1 MKLLI
6 AEKPAVAR
14 TLKEMLERMEGE
26 RFTQRDGYFE
36 GRSYWISW
44 CVGHLV
50 GLSDPDEYGWKQW
63 RLQDLP
69 MVPKAWKLKVLP
81 GVEKQFRVLQ
91 DLIGRCDSII
101 NATDAGREGEL
112 IYGLVAEKAGSGNKS
127 LSRLWLNSFVP
138 ADMEKAWKKLIP
150 GQRMAPLYQSALCR
164 AKADWLVGMNLSR
177 GYALGTGTRKLSV
190 GRVQTPTLGLI
201 VKRDL
206 EIENWKD
213 RVFFQLTGLW
223 RQLRFL
229 YVRDKETKF
238 DISNELLVIQR
249 TCEGQQA
256 ELVVFEK
263 QQRKQYPPKP
273 FDLGGL
279 QKSANKI
286 LGLKA
291 ATTLEIAQSLYEK
304 KWITY
309 PRTDSQYLPEGMKE
323 DAWAT
328 LQKVAT
334 IPEKEVC
341 LSPSDHFSFF
351 DSSKVSDHF
360 AIIPTGQMN
369 GQERLEEKE
378 RKVFDLIRSRFVLAF
393 GRPYEFEE
401 YRLELACMG
410 LSFKARAT
418 RELKIGFKALFKT
431 TSSKEENLFQEE
443 PENKLTASLAWH
455 VGERDILHGLTLDQK
470 KATKPLPYTEAT
482 LLSAMETAGKAITDE
497 AHREAM
503 KERGLGTP
511 ATKAAII
518 EKLKIQEYITA
529 QGKSLLSTVKGR
541 ELIHLVDEKVASP
554 EMTGDW
560 EFKLNQIAK
569 GKFGAGDF
577 LDEIISYVSG
587 LGASFTSAKAKS
599 FSSRIYEVQPARTM
613 SKTDSNLCP
622 KCQKAGFR
630 ENSYGLFCEDKD
642 GCGFKLWAKVG
653 EKKLSPKNL
662 TDLLS
667 KGKTGMIKGFK
678 SKEGKKF
685 DAALKLQDW
694 RVVYDFDDPPKPTTQ
709 VGRNSKKQPQK
720 DLEPSQHPQPLPRR
734 KVEPWQ
740 QKAPENQRY
749 PVKEPQRL
757 GSRQTTESES
767 GPVAL
772 ELKEIGLND
781 FGICP
786 KCKIR
791 RIITGKFGY
800 QCEDWRG
807 CGFKV
812 GGEV

>member
-6 AEKPAVAR
+6 AEKPSVAR
-14 TLKEMLERMEGE
+14 TLKEMLERVEGE
-26 RFTQRDGYFE
+26 RFTQREGYFE
-36 GRSYWISW
+36 GRVYWISW

-50 GLSDPDEYGWKQW
+50 GFSDPDEYGWKQW
-63 RLQDLP
+63 RLEDLP
-69 MVPKAWKLKVLP
+69 MIPKAWKLKILS
-81 GVEKQFRVLQ
+81 GVEKQFRVLK
-91 DLIGRCDSII
+91 DLIERCDSII

-112 IYGLVAEKAGSGNKS
+112 IYGLVAEKAGSGNKT

-138 ADMEKAWKKLIP
+138 ADMEKAWRNLIP

-164 AKADWLVGMNLSR
+164 AKADWLIGMNLSR

-206 EIENWKD
+206 EIENWQD

-238 DISNELLVIQR
+238 DDSNELHVIQK
-249 TCEGQQA
+249 TCEGQPA
-256 ELVVFEK
+256 ELVLFDK

-273 FDLGGL
+273 FDLAGL
-279 QKSANKI
+279 QKSANKV

-309 PRTDSQYLPEGMKE
+309 PRTDSQYLPDGMKE

-334 IPEKEVC
+334 LPEKNIFR
-341 LSPSDHFSFF
+341 SPSEHFSFF
-351 DSSKVSDHF
+351 DSTKVSDHF

-369 GQERLEEKE
+369 GMERLEEKE

-401 YRLELACMG
+401 YRLELVSMG
-410 LSFKARAT
+410 HHFKARAT
-418 RELKIGFKALFKT
+418 RELKIGFKAFFK
-431 TSSKEENLFQEE
+431 SSASKEEIVFQEE
-443 PENKLTASLAWH
+443 PENKLNASLTWH
-455 VGERDILHGLTLDQK
+455 VGETDILYGLNLEQK

-482 LLSAMETAGKAITDE
+482 LLSAMETAGKTITDE
-497 AHREAM
+497 ALREAM
-503 KERGLGTP
+503 KEKGLGTP

-518 EKLKIQEYITA
+518 EKLKTQEYIIP

-541 ELIHLVDEKVASP
+541 ELIQLVDEKVASP

-560 EFKLNQIAK
+560 EFKLNQISK
-569 GKFGAGDF
+569 GKFGPDKF

-587 LGASFTSAKAKS
+587 LGASFTSSRAKS
-599 FSSRIYEVQPARTM
+599 FSSRIHDVQPARTL
-613 SKTDSNLCP
+613 SKPDSNLCP
-622 KCQKAGFR
+622 KCQKSGFR
-630 ENSYGLFCEDKD
+630 ENNYGLFCDDKN

-653 EKKLSPKNL
+653 EKKLSPKNFS
-662 TDLLS
+662 DLLT
-667 KGKTGMIKGFK
+667 KGKTGILKGFK

-694 RVVYDFDDPPKPTTQ
+694 RVLYDFDVTPTPKTS
-709 VGRNSKKQPQK
+709 VEKNSK
-720 DLEPSQHPQPLPRR
+720 
-734 KVEPWQ
+734 
-740 QKAPENQRY
+740 
-749 PVKEPQRL
+749 
-757 GSRQTTESES
+757 SEF
-767 GPVAL
+767 GLVAL
-772 ELKEIGLND
+772 ELKEVERESEIRLKYD
-781 FGICP
+781 F
-786 KCKIR
+786 
-791 RIITGKFGY
+791 
-800 QCEDWRG
+800 EA
-807 CGFKV
+807 
-812 GGEV
+812 